1 VSPPGRPKGERRSAK
16 HEGFLLHDRPAS
28 LFALSVAGVC
38 LVIGVVAWRLTPSS
52 THAVRPAEPR
62 FTEWRDNPFAA
73 GVPTDAAAY
82 NEAAARAAEAAAAHV
97 ARLWVDGSLR
107 GTDLD
112 GDWGTWAGDRLQPG
126 LSLRRRFDYL
136 LTGTGEVE
144 PAELRHWIEQQLTL
158 ERGIDAARQVL
169 DVWDRYLALQQ
180 RRFETAWKPD
190 DPASWAGVMAERSKV
205 RRDLLGAPWAQAF
218 YADEE
223 RDFATLAARRSA
235 APAAP
240 ASPSP
245 SLLTPDA
252 AAQTPE
258 LHAARSAQFGA
269 EGAERLRA
277 EDAAW
282 AHWEQRIADARA
294 ALQAIAQ
301 RPELSAPQREQ
312 ALQDELA
319 RRFSG
324 TELQRAHAILRSV
337 AP

>member
-1 VSPPGRPKGERRSAK
+1 MS
-16 HEGFLLHDRPAS
+16 DRPAS
-28 LFALSVAGVC
+28 LFAISVAAVC
-38 LVIGVVAWRLTPSS
+38 LAIGVIAWRLAPSAA
-52 THAVRPAEPR
+52 HAARPAEPR

-73 GVPTDAAAY
+73 GVPSDAAAY
-82 NEAAARAAEAAAAHV
+82 NEAASREAEAAAAHV

-112 GDWGTWAGDRLQPG
+112 GDWGTWVGDRLQPG
-126 LSLRRRFDYL
+126 LLLRRRFDYL

-169 DVWDRYLALQQ
+169 DVWDRYLSLQQ
-180 RRFETAWKPD
+180 RRFETAWKPE

-205 RRDLLGAPWAQAF
+205 RRDVLGAPWAQAF

-223 RDFATLAARRSA
+223 RDFAALAARRN
-235 APAAP
+235 APPVDVGQPP
-240 ASPSP
+240 A

-252 AAQTPE
+252 ARQTPE
-258 LHAARSAQFGA
+258 LQAARAAQFGA
-269 EGAERLRA
+269 EAAERLRA
-277 EDAAW
+277 EDVAW
-282 AHWEQRIADARA
+282 ARWEQQVADARA

-301 RPELSAPQREQ
+301 RPELSAPQRDQ
-312 ALQDELA
+312 ARLDELA

-324 TELQRAHAILRSV
+324 PELQRAHAILLSV

>member
-1 VSPPGRPKGERRSAK
+1 MS
-16 HEGFLLHDRPAS
+16 DRPAS
-28 LFALSVAGVC
+28 LFVVSVAGLC
-38 LVIGVVAWRLTPSS
+38 LLVGIVAWRLAPSA
-52 THAVRPAEPR
+52 THVARPAEPR

-73 GVPTDAAAY
+73 GVPSDAAAY
-82 NEAAARAAEAAAAHV
+82 NEAASHEAEAAAARV

-169 DVWDRYLALQQ
+169 DIWDRYLSLQQ

-205 RRDLLGAPWAQAF
+205 RRDVLGAPWAQAF

-223 RDFATLAARRSA
+223 RDLAALAARRGAPPTDGA
-235 APAAP
+235 APP
-240 ASPSP
+240 P

-252 AAQTPE
+252 VRQTPE
-258 LHAARSAQFGA
+258 LQAARTARFGA

-277 EDAAW
+277 EDLAW
-282 AHWEQRIADARA
+282 ARWEQQIADARA

-312 ALQDELA
+312 ARLDELA

-324 TELQRAHAILRSV
+324 PELQRAHAILLSV

>member
-1 VSPPGRPKGERRSAK
+1 MS
-16 HEGFLLHDRPAS
+16 DRPAS

-38 LVIGVVAWRLTPSS
+38 LVIGLVAWRLTPSS
-52 THAVRPAEPR
+52 THAPRPPEPR

-82 NEAAARAAEAAAAHV
+82 NEASSRQAEAAAARV
-97 ARLWVDGSLR
+97 ATLWVDGSLR

-112 GDWGTWAGDRLQPG
+112 GDWGSWVGDKLQPA

-144 PAELRHWIEQQLTL
+144 PTELRHWIEQQLTL

-169 DVWDRYLALQQ
+169 AVWDRYLSLQQ

-190 DPASWAGVMAERSKV
+190 DPASWTGVMAERSKL

-223 RDFATLAARRSA
+223 RDFAALAARRSVPPTEA
-235 APAAP
+235 AAA
-240 ASPSP
+240 SP
-245 SLLTPDA
+245 SLLAPDA
-252 AAQTPE
+252 ARQTPE
-258 LHAARSAQFGA
+258 LQAARTAQFGA

-282 AHWEQRIADARA
+282 ARWEQQIADARA

-312 ALQDELA
+312 ATQDELA

-324 TELQRAHAILRSV
+324 PELQRAHAILRSV

>member
-1 VSPPGRPKGERRSAK
+1 VS
-16 HEGFLLHDRPAS
+16 DRPAS
-28 LFALSVAGVC
+28 LFAISVAGVC
-38 LVIGVVAWRLTPSS
+38 LVIGVIAWRLTPSS
-52 THAVRPAEPR
+52 THAARPAEPR

-73 GVPTDAAAY
+73 GVPSDAAAY
-82 NEAAARAAEAAAAHV
+82 NEAAGRETEAAAAHV

-112 GDWGTWAGDRLQPG
+112 GDWGTWVGDRLQPG
-126 LSLRRRFDYL
+126 LPLRRRFDYL

-169 DVWDRYLALQQ
+169 DVWDRYLSLQQ
-180 RRFETAWKPD
+180 RHFDTAWKPE

-205 RRDLLGAPWAQAF
+205 RRDVLGSPWAQAF

-223 RDFATLAARRSA
+223 RDFAALAARRSA
-235 APAAP
+235 LPSDTGQAPA
-240 ASPSP
+240 

-252 AAQTPE
+252 ARQTAE
-258 LHAARSAQFGA
+258 LQAARTAQFGPEA
-269 EGAERLRA
+269 AERLRA
-277 EDAAW
+277 EDVAW
-282 AHWEQRIADARA
+282 ARWEQQVADARA

-301 RPELSAPQREQ
+301 RPELSDPQRAQ
-312 ALQDELA
+312 ARLDELA

-324 TELQRAHAILRSV
+324 PELQRAHAILLSV

>member
-1 VSPPGRPKGERRSAK
+1 VS
-16 HEGFLLHDRPAS
+16 DRPAA
-28 LFALSVAGVC
+28 LFAVSAAGLC
-38 LVIGVVAWRLTPSS
+38 LALGVLAWRLAPSAS
-52 THAVRPAEPR
+52 QAERPAEPR

-73 GVPTDAAAY
+73 GVPSDAAAY
-82 NEAAARAAEAAAAHV
+82 NEAASRAAEAAQARV

-112 GDWGTWAGDRLQPG
+112 GDWGLWVGDKLQPS

-136 LTGTGEVE
+136 LTGVGEVE
-144 PAELRHWIEQQLTL
+144 PGELRHWIEQQLTL

-169 DVWDRYLALQQ
+169 GVWDRYLALQQ
-180 RRFETAWKPD
+180 RRFTTAWKPD
-190 DPASWAGVMAERSKV
+190 EPASWGAVLAERSQG
-205 RRDLLGAPWAQAF
+205 RRELLGAPWAQAF

-223 RDFATLAARRSA
+223 RDFSALAARRATPQPEA

-240 ASPSP
+240 
-245 SLLTPDA
+245 LLTPTA
-252 AAQTPE
+252 AQQTPE
-258 LHAARSAQFGA
+258 LQAARAAQFGA
-269 EGAERLRA
+269 DGAERLRA

-282 AHWEQRIADARA
+282 AQWEQQLADARA

-301 RPELSAPQREQ
+301 RPELSAPQRRQ
-312 ALQDELA
+312 AGLDELA

-324 TELQRAHAILRSV
+324 TELQRAHAILLSV

>member
-1 VSPPGRPKGERRSAK
+1 MS
-16 HEGFLLHDRPAS
+16 DRPAS
-28 LFALSVAGVC
+28 LFAMSVAGAC
-38 LVIGVVAWRLTPSS
+38 LLIGLVAWRLTPSA
-52 THAVRPAEPR
+52 THAARPAEPR

-82 NEAAARAAEAAAAHV
+82 NEASSREAEAAAARV

-136 LTGTGEVE
+136 LTGVGEVE
-144 PAELRHWIEQQLTL
+144 PTELRHWIEQQLTL

-169 DVWDRYLALQQ
+169 DVWDRYLSLQQ
-180 RRFETAWKPD
+180 RRFESAWKPD
-190 DPASWAGVMAERSKV
+190 DPSSWAGVMAERSKV

-223 RDFATLAARRSA
+223 RDFAALAARRSA
-235 APAAP
+235 PSADAAP
-240 ASPSP
+240 ASPT
-245 SLLTPDA
+245 LLTPDA
-252 AAQTPE
+252 ARQTPE
-258 LHAARSAQFGA
+258 LQAARAAQFGA

-282 AHWEQRIADARA
+282 ARWEQQIADARA
-294 ALQAIAQ
+294 ALQAIAR
-301 RPELSAPQREQ
+301 RPELSEPQREQ
-312 ALQDELA
+312 ARLDELA

-324 TELQRAHAILRSV
+324 PELQRAHAILRSV

>member
-1 VSPPGRPKGERRSAK
+1 MS
-16 HEGFLLHDRPAS
+16 DRPAS
-28 LFALSVAGVC
+28 LFALSIAGLC
-38 LVIGVVAWRLTPSS
+38 LAIGVVAWWLAPSA
-52 THAVRPAEPR
+52 TRAPRPAEPR

-82 NEAAARAAEAAAAHV
+82 NEAASRAAEAASARV

-112 GDWGTWAGDRLQPG
+112 GDWGLWVGDRLQPS

-136 LTGTGEVE
+136 LTGVGEVE
-144 PAELRHWIEQQLTL
+144 TTELRHWIEQQLTL
-158 ERGIDAARQVL
+158 ERGIDAARQVI

-180 RRFETAWKPD
+180 RRFETAWKPA
-190 DPASWAGVMAERSKV
+190 DPASWAGVLAERSKV

-223 RDFATLAARRSA
+223 RDFTALAARRTALVADSA
-235 APAAP
+235 TATAE
-240 ASPSP
+240 P
-245 SLLTPDA
+245 SLLVPT
-252 AAQTPE
+252 AAQQSPE
-258 LHAARSAQFGA
+258 LQAARSARFGPEA
-269 EGAERLRA
+269 AERLRV
-277 EDAAW
+277 EDLAW
-282 AHWEQRIADARA
+282 ARWEQRLADARA

-312 ALQDELA
+312 AQRDELA
-319 RRFSG
+319 RRFSD
-324 TELQRAHAILRSV
+324 TELQRAHAILLSV